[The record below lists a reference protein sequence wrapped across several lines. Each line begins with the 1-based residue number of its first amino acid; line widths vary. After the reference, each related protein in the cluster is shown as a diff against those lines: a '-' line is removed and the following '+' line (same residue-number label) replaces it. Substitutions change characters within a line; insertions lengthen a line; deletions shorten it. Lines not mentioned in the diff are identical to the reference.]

1 MNLYKIIILS
11 VICISI
17 SMSQFKEVSINIDYS
32 NINENQMFI
41 FENFEYEIKSYFIN
55 NYFFDDPDQLELY
68 LNIHMII
75 ENILDKGGEKLIS
88 AQIMFSNGIEQ
99 HLFSKS
105 FDFTYNKGEALYKSE
120 IFHPLSSLL
129 TCFAYLQIAYEL
141 DTYEYLGGNTYFIKA
156 QDIAAN
162 GKNSMYSKNWQIR
175 LKKIRR
181 QTENI
186 TYRTLRYN
194 FFTTYDFLNTEE
206 PNLEQATQFYIDF
219 YNSLLEYE
227 EYYGYSKPLIQFL
240 AAYATDIV
248 KLAKIVQLIDVIDF
262 LLIYDKANATIYQQ
276 YYINTIICTMYK

>member
-11 VICISI
+11 IICISI
-17 SMSQFKEVSINIDYS
+17 SISQFKEVSLNIDYS

-55 NYFFDDPDQLELY
+55 NYFFDDPDQLGLY

-75 ENILDKGGEKLIS
+75 ENILDKGGEKMIS
-88 AQIMFSNGIEQ
+88 AQILFSNGMDQ

-129 TCFAYLQIAYEL
+129 TCFAYLHIAYEL
-141 DTYEYLGGNTYFIKA
+141 DTYEYFGGNTYFIKA

-162 GKNSMYSKNWQIR
+162 GKNSMYSKNWQTR

-181 QTENI
+181 QTEN
-186 TYRTLRYN
+186 TAYRTLRYN
-194 FFTTYDFLNTEE
+194 FFTAYDFLISEE
-206 PNLEQATQFYIDF
+206 PNLNQATQFYSDF

-227 EYYGYSKPLIQFL
+227 KYYGYSKPLTQFL
-240 AAYATDIV
+240 MAYATDIV
-248 KLAKIVQLIDVIDF
+248 ELAKILKLIEVIDF
-262 LLIYDKANATIYQQ
+262 LLIYDKANETIYQE
-276 YYINTIICTMYK
+276 YYK